1 MVLNGR
7 TDLPD
12 LTDEELEIIEQ
23 NCQDAVKFAAEVSY
37 PAAYQGKALSEEDI
51 QLLYNSL
58 KESHCYTA
66 KLAKSEGRKIERQAL
81 QIMF

>member
-1 MVLNGR
+1 MVLNER

-23 NCQDAVKFAAEVSY
+23 NCKDAVNFAKEVAY
-37 PAAYQGKALSEEDI
+37 PAAYPGETLSEEDI
-51 QLLYNSL
+51 KDLYNAL

-66 KLAKSEGRKIERQAL
+66 KLAKSEGRKIERQAMH
-81 QIMF
+81 IMF